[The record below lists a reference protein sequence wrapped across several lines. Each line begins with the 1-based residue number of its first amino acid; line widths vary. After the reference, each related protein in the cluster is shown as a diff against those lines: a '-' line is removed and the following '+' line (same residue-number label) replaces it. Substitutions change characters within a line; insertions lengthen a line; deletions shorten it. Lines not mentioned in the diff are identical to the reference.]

1 MTAHFKHVRSFALI
15 LLLATPAAALAQEKP
30 QAGLVMN
37 TAGAVSFIWHTSERV
52 ALRPELGFAWATVS
66 NSEIPAESKSTLV
79 TPAVSALFYLG
90 PREDFRIYVVPRY
103 AYARNHSQSES
114 PFSDSDQTVGTHSI
128 SGSVGAEYS
137 PHRRFGVFGEVGL
150 SFAYSKVLESTTN
163 KTWGIRSVAG
173 AILYF

>member
-1 MTAHFKHVRSFALI
+1 LI
-15 LLLATPAAALAQEKP
+15 LLLASPAAAFAQEKP

-37 TAGAVSFIWHTSERV
+37 TAGAVSFIWHISERV
-52 ALRPELGFAWATVS
+52 ALRPELGFSWAKID

-79 TPAVSALFYLG
+79 TPAVSALFYMG

-103 AYARNHSQSES
+103 AYARTHSESES

-137 PHRRFGVFGEVGL
+137 AHRRFAVFGEVGL
-150 SFAYSKVLESTTN
+150 NFSYSKPVEATTSRG
-163 KTWGIRSVAG
+163 WGIRSVAG